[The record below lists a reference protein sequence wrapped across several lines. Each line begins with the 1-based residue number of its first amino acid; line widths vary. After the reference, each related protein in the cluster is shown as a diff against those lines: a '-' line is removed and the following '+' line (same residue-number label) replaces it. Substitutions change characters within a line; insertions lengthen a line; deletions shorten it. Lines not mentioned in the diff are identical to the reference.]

1 MKCFDAQY
9 NLLPKAEL
17 HCHLEGAI
25 RTATIVDIAREY
37 GLEPPTC
44 IDAAVVRKVKQ
55 ARAGTAQALFRA
67 TLR

>member
-25 RTATIVDIAREY
+25 RTGTIIDIAREY

-44 IDAAVVRKVKQ
+44 VDAAVVRKI
-55 ARAGTAQALFRA
+55 T
-67 TLR
+67 